1 MLRRLYAPP
10 IARLLGEVL
19 ITLVLSLTTCGR
31 KANATFPHL
40 IYVGNSIFNGSTNPA
55 IGITDLG

>member
-19 ITLVLSLTTCGR
+19 ITLVLSLTTCDR

-40 IYVGNSIFNGSTNPA
+40 TYVGNSIFNGSTNPA

>member
-10 IARLLGEVL
+10 IAGLTGEVL

-31 KANATFPHL
+31 KANVTFPHL
-40 IYVGNSIFNGSTNPA
+40 TYVGNSIFNGSTNPA

>member
-10 IARLLGEVL
+10 IAGLTGEVL
-19 ITLVLSLTTCGR
+19 ITLVLSLTTFDR
-31 KANATFPHL
+31 KANVTFPHL
-40 IYVGNSIFNGSTNPA
+40 TYVGNSIFNGSTNPA